1 MKKRKTF
8 IFTNK
13 RNSNRAVMAVVLG
26 TISLAAVG
34 TVVFLAYRGRGEA
47 FLGRCGGYGIHA
59 GRYAFAGLLS
69 AFYSLV
75 GLALGFATMFDKKYF
90 KLFPVLGVLLNG
102 AALVCVGLIFYLGLP
117 G

>member
-47 FLGRCGGYGIHA
+47 AEDMPLQGCSRRSILWWGWHWDLRPCLTKNILSSFLCWVFCSTERRWSVWA
-59 GRYAFAGLLS
+59 
-69 AFYSLV
+69 
-75 GLALGFATMFDKKYF
+75 
-90 KLFPVLGVLLNG
+90 
-102 AALVCVGLIFYLGLP
+102 
-117 G
+117 

>member
-47 FLGRCGGYGIHA
+47 A

-75 GLALGFATMFDKKYF
+75 GLATMFDKKYF

>member
-1 MKKRKTF
+1 MKKRKAF

-26 TISLAAVG
+26 GISLAAVG
-34 TVVFLAYRGRGEA
+34 TAVFLAYRGRGEA
-47 FLGRCGGYGIHA
+47 A

-69 AFYSLV
+69 ALYSLV
-75 GLALGFATMFDKKYF
+75 GLVLGFVTVLDKKYY
-90 KLFPVLGVLLNG
+90 KLFPVLGILLNG
-102 AALVCVGLIFYLGLP
+102 AALFCVGLIFYLGLP

>member
-47 FLGRCGGYGIHA
+47 A
-59 GRYAFAGLLS
+59 GRYSFAGLLS